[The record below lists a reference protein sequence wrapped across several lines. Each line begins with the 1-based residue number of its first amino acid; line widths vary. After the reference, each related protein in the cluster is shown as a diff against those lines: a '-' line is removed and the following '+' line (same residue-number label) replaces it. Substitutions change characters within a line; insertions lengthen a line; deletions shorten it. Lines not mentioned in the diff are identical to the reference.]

1 MNTKK
6 ISILVAILFTH
17 FAFISAS
24 DSQEVSFQNSADILL
39 GKENKLNIGGYGE
52 IHYNQPFANN
62 KQELGQVDVH
72 RMVLFFGYN
81 FSPNTQFVT
90 EIEYEY
96 ANEIWIE
103 QLFLQQKINPSISFR
118 AGLLLIPMGII
129 NEYHEPTTFHGV
141 ERPIIDNK
149 IAPSTWR
156 EIGFGLTGNILP
168 LNLKYQAYLVN
179 GFNGYDTKGVFSGAN
194 ALRQGRQ
201 KGSKAY
207 VNSPAFAGKIEYY
220 GAKNL
225 SLGLSAYQGL
235 SQSKLYHNLAKDDAT
250 NRLRADSSVV
260 GISMLGADARYQ
272 QNGFELRGQ
281 LYYTQLTNTKQYN
294 EFTRSSSS
302 NNDLGKAL
310 VGYYI
315 EAGYNVFKPFN
326 SLKEELIPFVRY
338 EYFDTHHAIDEITTK
353 NLAYQQTIITTGL
366 TYKLTPNAAIKTDVQ
381 FTKSAAS
388 STYNKVFNAG
398 IGFMF

>member
-6 ISILVAILFTH
+6 YGILTVILLSCFSFLSVAN
-17 FAFISAS
+17 
-24 DSQEVSFQNSADILL
+24 SQDVSFQNSAEILL

-52 IHYNQPFANN
+52 VHYNQPFGNN

-72 RMVLFFGYN
+72 RMVLFLGYN
-81 FSPNTQFVT
+81 FSSNTQFVT

-96 ANEIWIE
+96 ANELWIE

-141 ERPIIDNK
+141 ERPLIDNK

-168 LNLKYQAYLVN
+168 INLKYQAYLVN
-179 GFNGYDTKGVFSGAN
+179 GLNGYDTKGVFSGTN

-220 GAKNL
+220 GARNL
-225 SLGLSAYQGL
+225 SLGLSTYQGV
-235 SQSKLYHNLAKDDAT
+235 SQSKLYNNLSANDTETLLK
-250 NRLRADSSVV
+250 ADSSVV
-260 GISMLGADARYQ
+260 GISMFGADARYQ
-272 QNGFELRGQ
+272 KNGFELRGQ
-281 LYYTQLTNTKQYN
+281 LYYTQLSNTKQYN
-294 EFTRSSSS
+294 EFTGTTGS

-310 VGYYI
+310 IGYYV

-326 SLKEELIPFVRY
+326 SLKTELIPFVRY

-353 NLAYQQTIITTGL
+353 NLGYQQTIITAGV
-366 TYKLTPNAAIKTDVQ
+366 TYKLTPNAALKTDVQ
-381 FTKSAAS
+381 FTKSAMS
-388 STYNKVFNAG
+388 STYNKVFNVG